1 MNWAKSMQVFQ
12 DWFTQQWVIFRGKK
26 ISKDD
31 YSWLLGP
38 FGNVNGIG
46 EDFIYQLAD
55 KENLIVDRSPSP
67 KGLISSFEL
76 LNLSKE
82 EKEKLSPKVVDFY
95 ERTSQYAL
103 HLDANWNP
111 FFIPFGWLVNRL
123 FSNRINQLNIPLK
136 NNKETG
142 NLKSELITLVCSE
155 TQAVKYTFWLRKNAS
170 DNKIMYSGIYTTCK
184 IESGKSCVK
193 AIFPLPQG
201 NATVIMEPKVTA
213 NGGLSLNSS
222 GQKLGDAGFYFLLKD
237 SKENYWAQFI
247 QSFRDELVIEE
258 VDNHL
263 LAKQNLTLYNFR
275 VLTLNYTIK

>member
-46 EDFIYQLAD
+46 EDFIYQLAAE
-55 KENLIVDRSPSP
+55 ENLIVDRSPSP

-155 TQAVKYTFWLRKNAS
+155 TQALKYTFWLRKNAF
-170 DNKIMYSGIYTTCK
+170 DNKVMYSGIYTICK

-201 NATVIMEPKVTA
+201 NATVIMEPKVTT